1 MSGSAVFGVHVID
14 DESPH
19 IVKRPQNAGASWSI
33 RVNPDWFENKLVHK
47 RPAQRVM
54 CRILADQLSI
64 LSEKPAEDRRGDP
77 GQYVD

>member
-1 MSGSAVFGVHVID
+1 MAHGIVNFRPSRPETGLHQILQYSLPMSGSAVFGIHVID

-47 RPAQRVM
+47 RTPP
-54 CRILADQLSI
+54 S
-64 LSEKPAEDRRGDP
+64 G
-77 GQYVD
+77 